1 MSIEKKVNHLSR
13 KGEYM
18 TASIVICN
26 GGEFYF
32 ICNVQRYW
40 KEQIDLMWNCDCGVR
55 RMRKK
60 KSGENVLKRMRYN
73 HIKEKKLYKAIRFK
87 QFNDAVRDVN

>member
-1 MSIEKKVNHLSR
+1 
-13 KGEYM
+13 
-18 TASIVICN
+18 
-26 GGEFYF
+26 
-32 ICNVQRYW
+32 
-40 KEQIDLMWNCDCGVR
+40 
-55 RMRKK
+55 MRKK